1 MVSPAQLF
9 RRLRA
14 LFSGRRVDSE
24 MTEEMRFHLAMES
37 EAGEK
42 AGLSADEARRQAR
55 LAFGSE
61 QRYREEGLEA
71 RGVSLWHDLG
81 ADLRYALR
89 VLRRTP
95 VFTTVAV
102 ITLGLGIGANTAIFS
117 VVNTVLLKPLPYTDP
132 GELVS
137 VWDGGHS
144 RAEFAGVHTRARTLA
159 SSAAYLPKYG
169 MSLSGDGPPELVITS
184 LVSADFFTV
193 LGVKPETGR
202 FFRPGEG
209 QKGQERLA
217 VLGYGLWRDRFGAD
231 PAAVGRRIDL
241 DGVLWT
247 VIGVTPPG
255 FAFPEGTRL
264 WVPLE
269 MDEKSPAY
277 WGGYGHQIIGR
288 LGPGV
293 TKEQNAADIRTIA
306 AQIRMENPLW
316 RPDTSYLSNINV
328 IGLQDRLVQD
338 SRRFLGVLLGA
349 VGLVLLIA
357 CANVA
362 NLLIVRGSAR
372 EREIAIRAT
381 LGAGRRRITRQLLV
395 EGVVLATIGGTLAVA
410 LAWAGTGALMRLLP
424 ATTPRLNEVTVDAT
438 TLAFTALLTLVTG
451 LVFSVVPSL
460 RLANTGGGA
469 ALSAGHASQSG
480 HPRRLAGA
488 LVSVQI
494 AFAVVLAVAAG
505 LLVRSLSRLLD
516 VSPGFETVG
525 IATARISPPRARYL
539 TPESQRVFYA
549 QLLERLR
556 GSPGITDV
564 AVTTQLPFDQSSEVY
579 AMFVDGWTTDPN
591 ALELFEV
598 RRVTT
603 DFFKVMGIPLRQGR
617 SLESSDRAGTVP
629 VAVVNET
636 AAKKYWAAGGVIG
649 GVIRYPWKD
658 PLQVV
663 GVVAD
668 VRNNDLK
675 EPAMPTFYVAFD
687 QTSRAGAT
695 VVANTSGN
703 PTRALESIRLAVNEV
718 ASDVP
723 VSHEQ
728 TMDRLIESSVATP
741 RSASLLLLGFGA
753 LALILGAVGT
763 YGLVAYGVAR
773 RTREIAVRLAVGA
786 APKNV
791 IGMVVK
797 DGARLAGTGI
807 ILGLVAA
814 FGLTRLMRGLLF
826 ETAPVDFVAF
836 ATAPLV
842 LGLAA
847 LAACLVPALRAARI
861 DPAISLKDS

>member
-1 MVSPAQLF
+1 
-9 RRLRA
+9 
-14 LFSGRRVDSE
+14 
-24 MTEEMRFHLAMES
+24 MRFHVEMES
-37 EAGEK
+37 QAGVDS
-42 AGLSADEARRQAR
+42 GLPAEEARRQAR

-81 ADLRYALR
+81 TDLRYALR

-95 VFTTVAV
+95 VFTAVAV

-117 VVNTVLLKPLPYTDP
+117 VVNTVLLKPLPFEKP

-144 RAEFAGVHTRARTLA
+144 RAEFAGVRSRSKTLA
-159 SSAAYLPKYG
+159 SAAAYLPNYG
-169 MSLSGDGPPELVITS
+169 MSLSGDGPPELVVTS
-184 LVSADFFTV
+184 LVTPEFFTV
-193 LGVKPETGR
+193 LGLKPETGR
-202 FFRPGEG
+202 FFRSGED
-209 QKGQERLA
+209 QKGQERVA

-231 PAAVGRRIDL
+231 PGTVGRRIDL

-247 VIGVTPPG
+247 VIGVAPQG
-255 FAFPEGTRL
+255 FGFPDGTRL

-269 MDEKSPAY
+269 MDEKSPAF

-288 LGPGV
+288 LGPGIS
-293 TKEQNAADIRTIA
+293 KAQNAAEIRTIA
-306 AQIRMENPLW
+306 AQIRLENPLW
-316 RPDTSYLSNINV
+316 RPDTAYLDGITV
-328 IGLQDRLVQD
+328 TGLQDRLVQD

-381 LGAGRRRITRQLLV
+381 LGAGRRRIARQLLV

-424 ATTPRLNEVTVDAT
+424 AATPRLSEVSVDAT
-438 TLAFTALLTLVTG
+438 TLGFTALLTLVTG
-451 LVFSVVPSL
+451 ILFSVVPSL
-460 RLANTGGGA
+460 RLAGTGGGV
-469 ALSAGHASQSG
+469 ALSGGHASPAG

-488 LVSVQI
+488 LVSLQI

-505 LLVRSLSRLLD
+505 LLVRSLSRLLE

-525 IATARISPPRARYL
+525 VATARISPPRARYL
-539 TPESQRVFYA
+539 TPESQRAFYS
-549 QLLERLR
+549 QLLDRLR
-556 GSPGITDV
+556 GSPGITSV
-564 AVTTQLPFDQSSEVY
+564 AITTQLPFDGASEVY
-579 AMFVDGWTTDPN
+579 AMFVDGWTTDEN
-591 ALELFEV
+591 KLELFEV
-598 RRVTT
+598 RRVSP
-603 DFFKVMGIPLRQGR
+603 DFFRVMGIPLRQGR
-617 SLESSDRAGTVP
+617 SLEPSDRDGTVP
-629 VAVVNET
+629 VALVNET
-636 AAKKYWAAGGVIG
+636 AAKRYWPAGSSLG

-668 VRNNDLK
+668 VRNNDLR
-675 EPAMPTFYVAFD
+675 EPPMPTFYVAFD
-687 QTSRAGAT
+687 QSSRAGAT
-695 VVANTSGN
+695 VVASASGN
-703 PTRALESIRLAVNEV
+703 PARALQAIRVAVNEV
-718 ASDVP
+718 ARDVP
-723 VSHEQ
+723 VSREQ
-728 TMDRLIESSVATP
+728 TMDRLIERSVATP

-773 RTREIAVRLAVGA
+773 RTREIAVRLAIGA
-786 APKNV
+786 APRTV

-797 DGARLAGTGI
+797 DGARLAGLGI
-807 ILGLVAA
+807 VFGLGAA

-826 ETAPVDFVAF
+826 ETTPADAVAF
-836 ATAPLV
+836 TAAPLA

-847 LAACLVPALRAARI
+847 LAACLVPALRASRI
-861 DPAISLKDS
+861 DPAISLKE

>member
-1 MVSPAQLF
+1 M
-9 RRLRA
+9 
-14 LFSGRRVDSE
+14 SGTRVD
-24 MTEEMRFHLAMES
+24 TDIANEMRFHLEMES
-37 EAGEK
+37 EAARES
-42 AGLSADEARRQAR
+42 GLSPDEARRQAR

-81 ADLRYALR
+81 ADLRYAFR

-95 VFTTVAV
+95 VFTAVAV
-102 ITLGLGIGANTAIFS
+102 VTLGLGIGANTAIFS
-117 VVNTVLLKPLPYTDP
+117 VVNTVLLKPLPYVEP

-144 RAEFAGVHTRARTLA
+144 LAEFSRVNARSRTLA
-159 SSAAYLPKYG
+159 SSAAYLPNYG
-169 MSLSGDGPPELVITS
+169 MSLSGDGPPELVATS
-184 LVSADFFTV
+184 LVTPDFFNV
-193 LGVKPETGR
+193 LGLKPEAGR
-202 FFRPGEG
+202 FFRSGED
-209 QKGQERLA
+209 QKGQERVA
-217 VLGYGLWRDRFGAD
+217 VLGYGLWRDRFGSD
-231 PAAVGRRIDL
+231 PATVGKRIDL

-247 VIGVTPPG
+247 VVGIAPRG
-255 FAFPEGTRL
+255 FAFPDGTRL

-269 MDEKSPAY
+269 MDEKAPAF

-288 LGPGV
+288 LAPGV
-293 TKEQNAADIRTIA
+293 TKEQNAADIRTLA
-306 AQIRMENPLW
+306 AQIRLENPLW
-316 RPDTSYLSNINV
+316 RPDTAYLSNINV
-328 IGLQDRLVQD
+328 SGLQERLVQD

-410 LAWAGTGALMRLLP
+410 LAWAGTGALLRLLP
-424 ATTPRLNEVTVDAT
+424 AATPRLDEVTVDAA
-438 TLAFTALLTLVTG
+438 TLGFTALLTLVTG
-451 LVFSVVPSL
+451 LIFSVVPSL

-469 ALSAGHASQSG
+469 ALSGGHASPSW

-488 LVSVQI
+488 LVSMQI

-505 LLVRSLSRLLD
+505 LLVRSLSRILD

-525 IATARISPPRARYL
+525 VATARVSPPRARYL
-539 TPESQRVFYA
+539 TPESQRIFYA
-549 QLLERLR
+549 QVLERLR
-556 GSPGITDV
+556 GSPGVSAV

-591 ALELFEV
+591 VLELFEV
-598 RRVTT
+598 RRVSP
-603 DFFKVMGIPLRQGR
+603 DFFRVMGIPLRQGR
-617 SLESSDRAGTVP
+617 SLEPGDREGSVP
-629 VAVVNET
+629 VALINET
-636 AAKKYWAAGGVIG
+636 AARKYWATGSALG

-687 QTSRAGAT
+687 QTSRASAT
-695 VVANTSGN
+695 VVANTTGN
-703 PTRALESIRLAVNEV
+703 PARALEAIRTAVNEV

-723 VSHEQ
+723 VSQEQ
-728 TMDRLIESSVATP
+728 TMDRLIEKSVATP

-753 LALILGAVGT
+753 LALVLGAVGT

-786 APKNV
+786 APGNV
-791 IGMVVK
+791 IAMVVK

-807 ILGLVAA
+807 LFGLLAA
-814 FGLTRLMRGLLF
+814 LGLTRLMRGLLF
-826 ETAPVDFVAF
+826 EAAPVDVIAF

-861 DPAISLKDS
+861 DPAIALKE